1 MFLNCMVVIVE
12 MFKLYCYY
20 FIICDIKP
28 YSITDRNIHSKLK
41 QNNTFLFN
49 ILYYKFLKYELTKAS
64 FSNKFSVKY
73 ISYIFSTGML
83 KQILINA
90 KNTTYNPQMSDEL
103 D

>member
-41 QNNTFLFN
+41 QNNTFYLIFF
-49 ILYYKFLKYELTKAS
+49 IIS
-64 FSNKFSVKY
+64 F
-73 ISYIFSTGML
+73 
-83 KQILINA
+83 
-90 KNTTYNPQMSDEL
+90 
-103 D
+103 